1 MLCILTV
8 AYLRFKNKVDEDMV
22 VGSWLAGLLE
32 LCLEVPMILTL
43 AGKL

>member
-1 MLCILTV
+1 MFCIITA
-8 AYLRFKNKVDEDMV
+8 AYLRLKNKVDEDMV